1 MRLRLRC
8 LPPRQ
13 STRTSD
19 GYSVADGDCNDED
32 SSIYPGATELPYDGI
47 DQDCDNGDR
56 VDADGD
62 GHTSTRAGGDD
73 CDDSN
78 ANTHPGAVEIADGQ
92 DNDCD
97 GQVDNHLDT
106 SDDDGDGFSEAQGD
120 CNDFEPAVHPK
131 GVEVPYNGIDQNCN
145 GLDLDVD
152 LDVDGDGNT
161 ASSTWVCTQPAGYVP
176 DSSDC
181 DDGQASVS
189 PEASEVGNGIDDN
202 CNGNIDET
210 LGGASCKAIKDTNPA
225 ATDGIYPLDP
235 DGSGGNDP
243 ISAYCDMTP
252 DGGGWT
258 LLTWNGA
265 SNSTPK
271 GVPYPGLA
279 YCSTL
284 DCSRGSGIPQAVTTS
299 LFALSTEFAEGQS
312 VSTKQVT
319 TYTLLGNYEYAG
331 KYTYASLASLHI
343 NYGPTSC
350 TGLVTGTFHNLVNAQ
365 ASDGK
370 TVYLAQGLTY
380 TPSFGDYSSDSK
392 AYYWNIGVPDAYCSG
407 NGALPGTWMGNNE
420 SNQWGPGKAGAT
432 GSYSVWVR

>member
-210 LGGASCKAIKDTNPA
+210 LGGASCKAIKDMASIPSIPTGAVGTTRSP
-225 ATDGIYPLDP
+225 
-235 DGSGGNDP
+235 P
-243 ISAYCDMTP
+243 IA
-252 DGGGWT
+252 
-258 LLTWNGA
+258 
-265 SNSTPK
+265 
-271 GVPYPGLA
+271 
-279 YCSTL
+279 
-284 DCSRGSGIPQAVTTS
+284 I
-299 LFALSTEFAEGQS
+299 
-312 VSTKQVT
+312 
-319 TYTLLGNYEYAG
+319 
-331 KYTYASLASLHI
+331 
-343 NYGPTSC
+343 
-350 TGLVTGTFHNLVNAQ
+350 
-365 ASDGK
+365 
-370 TVYLAQGLTY
+370 
-380 TPSFGDYSSDSK
+380 
-392 AYYWNIGVPDAYCSG
+392 
-407 NGALPGTWMGNNE
+407 
-420 SNQWGPGKAGAT
+420 
-432 GSYSVWVR
+432 